1 MTLMTCKLPCYQRSV
16 EISLIP
22 VQLEGEKPARLGIA
36 SHDFPKYDNQHQ
48 RFFLLLQAHLRLIGA
63 FYQQLTLGDR
73 IERSRTAL
81 AIS

>member
-16 EISLIP
+16 EVSLIP

-36 SHDFPKYDNQHQ
+36 SHEIRQHQ